1 MRNIERM
8 KNLVEITKIVTS
20 ADSFY
25 DVKDLIISK
34 MLNVVHPTKA
44 CVNLFYGN
52 DYNYAHLVCS
62 ATLEYIPQLFK
73 PDKKYGV
80 KIDFDIYPDYIHE
93 AVREQK
99 VVIVENIFE
108 DPRAAKEIELATSE
122 NYVGRAVFPFV
133 INRKTVGF
141 MTCYL
146 SESDVLTDDDIDFIT
161 QVASLMTLSISITQ
175 KNNGINKLINKL
187 RKSITSVNK
196 ASRQLYSTKD
206 MHNYLTRMAS
216 ILKNSTNSS
225 SCLLNVYHLD
235 NKGDIVGQK
244 LSIVQPA
251 SESNFM
257 NKLIPEV
264 IRQNKMSAFGESDY
278 LGETNDKGIRYYLYY
293 KFIIDSKTQLILWC
307 ISDNKYTKDDQ
318 NTLSAISKQI
328 GMSMQSYE
336 YTLNYEK
343 HRSIDNDLNV
353 LKQQQELIMKQN
365 NVKTVN
371 GKDIFYYHKPAKVVG
386 GDFHYA
392 IETNEKIVFIIADV
406 MGHGIISNYIVA
418 IMKGAFNVLLSYV
431 KSPAELLTKMNKFLY
446 DEFDKMGVYST
457 ALVGTISKHERLMTI
472 ANAGHYLPILVDLDN
487 KPMGYEEDKKGI
499 PVGILDDTKY
509 ENMKINIKNLK
520 GLLLFTDG
528 IIELKNS
535 KGEEF
540 GLSRLEKFFVEHIDD
555 KKELFLDLLDRAI
568 KEHTFDEDKSDDI
581 LLVTIKPST

>member
-216 ILKNSTNSS
+216 ILKESTNSS

-264 IRQNKMSAFGESDY
+264 IRQNKMSAFGES
-278 LGETNDKGIRYYLYY
+278 GEGFVRISYAYSL
-293 KFIIDSKTQLILWC
+293 DS
-307 ISDNKYTKDDQ
+307 
-318 NTLSAISKQI
+318 
-328 GMSMQSYE
+328 
-336 YTLNYEK
+336 
-343 HRSIDNDLNV
+343 
-353 LKQQQELIMKQN
+353 LKK
-365 NVKTVN
+365 
-371 GKDIFYYHKPAKVVG
+371 
-386 GDFHYA
+386 A
-392 IETNEKIVFIIADV
+392 IE
-406 MGHGIISNYIVA
+406 
-418 IMKGAFNVLLSYV
+418 
-431 KSPAELLTKMNKFLY
+431 
-446 DEFDKMGVYST
+446 
-457 ALVGTISKHERLMTI
+457 
-472 ANAGHYLPILVDLDN
+472 
-487 KPMGYEEDKKGI
+487 
-499 PVGILDDTKY
+499 
-509 ENMKINIKNLK
+509 
-520 GLLLFTDG
+520 
-528 IIELKNS
+528 
-535 KGEEF
+535 
-540 GLSRLEKFFVEHIDD
+540 RLESFIHKLRNGEI
-555 KKELFLDLLDRAI
+555 
-568 KEHTFDEDKSDDI
+568 S
-581 LLVTIKPST
+581 